1 MVKEKKGQVFFLKA
15 VKLKVIAYIDGRSQI
30 SINAASKCLLNL
42 IASHKEG

>member
-1 MVKEKKGQVFFLKA
+1 MVKEKRPSFFLKA

>member
-1 MVKEKKGQVFFLKA
+1 MVTEKKAKFLSTA